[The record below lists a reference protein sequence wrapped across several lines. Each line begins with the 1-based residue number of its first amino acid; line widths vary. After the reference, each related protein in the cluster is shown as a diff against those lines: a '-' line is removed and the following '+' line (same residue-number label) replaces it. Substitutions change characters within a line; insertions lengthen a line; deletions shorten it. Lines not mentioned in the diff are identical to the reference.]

1 MAIAKATIHGAIS
14 IVNAIAT
21 GKGAALG
28 ISKKVNVEMET
39 SYGKGVIIEVENKS
53 MSSRLINRVIEKIVT
68 KNELSKTK
76 LKVSLDTEIPTG
88 YGLKSSS
95 AISTAV
101 AMTCAKLFK
110 PNMNDTEIL
119 NAGVKASIETK
130 VSLTG
135 AYDDACACYYGGFV
149 VTDNYKKKLIRSEK
163 CLNHVSAVIFIPK
176 SRKRGNVRKLKTLSG
191 DFEQAWNLA
200 KKSDYWNAMNLNGI
214 ATSTIL
220 SSEPEIILKLIEN
233 GAIGASVS
241 GNGPSIAAIVKNNSV
256 PKIKKLFSTLEG
268 KTTVAQINN
277 KKAEVHEL

>member
-39 SYGKGVIIEVENKS
+39 TYGKGVIIEVENKS

-101 AMTCAKLFK
+101 AMACAKLFK

-176 SRKRGNVRKLKTLSG
+176 SRKRGNVKKLKTLSA

-256 PKIKKLFSTLEG
+256 TKIKKIFSTLEG
-268 KTTVAQINN
+268 NTTVAQINN

>member
-28 ISKKVNVEMET
+28 ISKKINVEMET
-39 SYGKGVIIEVENKS
+39 SSGKGVIIKAENKS
-53 MSSRLINRVIEKIVT
+53 MSSRLINRVIEKIVS

-76 LKVSLDTEIPTG
+76 LKISLDSEIPTG

-101 AMTCAKLFK
+101 AMVCAKLFK
-110 PNMNDTEIL
+110 PDMSDIEIL
-119 NAGVKASIETK
+119 NAGVDASIETK

-163 CLNHVSAVIFIPK
+163 CLNRVSAVIFIPK
-176 SRKRGNVRKLKTLSG
+176 SRKRGNVRKLKTLS
-191 DFEQAWNLA
+191 DTFEQAWNLA
-200 KKSDYWNAMNLNGI
+200 KEGKYWNAMILNGI
-214 ATSTIL
+214 ATSDIL
-220 SSEPEIILKLIEN
+220 SSNPKFISDLNEYE
-233 GAIGASVS
+233 AIAASVS
-241 GNGPSIAAIVKNNSV
+241 GNGPAIAAIVRNNSV
-256 PKIKKLFSTLEG
+256 PKIEKMFSKLEG
-268 KTTVAQINN
+268 KTTVSQINN
-277 KKAEVHEL
+277 KKAEIHEL

>member
-1 MAIAKATIHGAIS
+1 MAIAKATIHGAVS

-101 AMTCAKLFK
+101 AMACAKLFK

-176 SRKRGNVRKLKTLSG
+176 SRKRGNVKKLKTLSA

-200 KKSDYWNAMNLNGI
+200 NKSDYWNAMNLNGI

-220 SSEPEIILKLIEN
+220 SSEPEIIR
-233 GAIGASVS
+233 
-241 GNGPSIAAIVKNNSV
+241 
-256 PKIKKLFSTLEG
+256 
-268 KTTVAQINN
+268 
-277 KKAEVHEL
+277 